1 MSDLLFYNYFRKEQK
16 TESLKAEKDEMANFF
31 NIYTLRIFP
40 GGFYVN
46 FLTTAHTHA
55 QMSTKY

>member
-1 MSDLLFYNYFRKEQK
+1 
-16 TESLKAEKDEMANFF
+16 MANFF
-31 NIYTLRIFP
+31 DIYTLRNFP

>member
-1 MSDLLFYNYFRKEQK
+1 MSDYYSIIISEKNKKLKVIKQK
-16 TESLKAEKDEMANFF
+16 KMKWQTFS
-31 NIYTLRIFP
+31 ISTLRIFP
-40 GGFYVN
+40 GGFYIN